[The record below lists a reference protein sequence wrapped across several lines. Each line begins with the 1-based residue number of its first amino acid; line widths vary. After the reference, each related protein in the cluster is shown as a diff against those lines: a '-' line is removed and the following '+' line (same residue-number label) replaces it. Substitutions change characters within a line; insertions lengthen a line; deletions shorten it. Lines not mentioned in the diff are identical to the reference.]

1 MAAERRAV
9 TVGGK
14 GYSLTSSSVFEVANG
29 LARFDIESS
38 ALSRISSSSNSK
50 SATTIKFALSIPDY
64 LSPEESRASL
74 LLLLNKLLLSMSPA
88 AFQLQDILKEMP
100 LGPDY
105 TIDNVPNDDVVLLDY
120 SMAAIDG
127 ISAILDHRSSAL
139 STVADAVAALSCEA
153 LRADASCF
161 NLIDSGDG
169 SSAKDD
175 VAVASDLKVF
185 LNGSKLVNSSK
196 NPVDPAVT
204 KIPSAHG
211 SFRESLRWLHSRSRV
226 QLNSGSR
233 ASTSGT
239 ANAMSP
245 VLLSLAG
252 ALWNLGDLS
261 FQRAKLVVGDSISR
275 GELSSCM
282 MEMLDAKCPGVYSL
296 EKLYMSA
303 QAALSKKDYILFLH
317 EIYCLS
323 DMVRKMVSWEAT
335 AAFVSLEGSDLVEKV
350 QVNSG
355 GESVPSSENN
365 AKTDKKGEKKKKV
378 VLGKGTTALTQ
389 FIKNRLLS
397 GASEP
402 LPVNVSTVLE
412 KCSQT
417 FLSLLDPR
425 DLGFDCL
432 LKKVKEIVESNES
445 RRLPKLPK
453 GTRDFAKEQM
463 AIREK
468 AFSIIVDVFK
478 RHGARALDTPAFEL
492 RETLMGKYG
501 EDSKLIYDLADQFP
515 ENGLWGI
522 NFICV
527 AALSE

>member
-50 SATTIKFALSIPDY
+50 SATTTKFALSIPDY
-64 LSPEESRASL
+64 LSPEETRASL
-74 LLLLNKLLLSMSPA
+74 LLLLNKLLLSTSPA
-88 AFQLQDILKEMP
+88 AFQLQNILKEMSP
-100 LGPDY
+100 GPDY

-139 STVADAVAALSCEA
+139 SAVADAVAALSCEA

-211 SFRESLRWLHSRSRV
+211 SFRESVRWLHSRSRV

-261 FQRAKLVVGDSISR
+261 FSACQACCWRLKSVV
-275 GELSSCM
+275 
-282 MEMLDAKCPGVYSL
+282 
-296 EKLYMSA
+296 
-303 QAALSKKDYILFLH
+303 
-317 EIYCLS
+317 
-323 DMVRKMVSWEAT
+323 
-335 AAFVSLEGSDLVEKV
+335 
-350 QVNSG
+350 N
-355 GESVPSSENN
+355 
-365 AKTDKKGEKKKKV
+365 
-378 VLGKGTTALTQ
+378 
-389 FIKNRLLS
+389 
-397 GASEP
+397 
-402 LPVNVSTVLE
+402 
-412 KCSQT
+412 
-417 FLSLLDPR
+417 
-425 DLGFDCL
+425 
-432 LKKVKEIVESNES
+432 
-445 RRLPKLPK
+445 
-453 GTRDFAKEQM
+453 
-463 AIREK
+463 
-468 AFSIIVDVFK
+468 
-478 RHGARALDTPAFEL
+478 
-492 RETLMGKYG
+492 
-501 EDSKLIYDLADQFP
+501 
-515 ENGLWGI
+515 
-522 NFICV
+522 
-527 AALSE
+527 